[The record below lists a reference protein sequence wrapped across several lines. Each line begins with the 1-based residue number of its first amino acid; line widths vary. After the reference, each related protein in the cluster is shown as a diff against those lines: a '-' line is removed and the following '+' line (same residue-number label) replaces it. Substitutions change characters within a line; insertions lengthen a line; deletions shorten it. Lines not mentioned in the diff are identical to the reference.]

1 MGRSLHEVL
10 RIKGLQKVGH
20 FVDAVAHR
28 SLLLVGIKATYSRI
42 TLENSVQS
50 ADAIGNK
57 IEHKRAILSVVKKA
71 RRRRQLNDKLRS
83 GPLVGN
89 KSFGGQNGGGPIP
102 RCGTR
107 VAVFFVCLGHLLGSK
122 I

>member
-1 MGRSLHEVL
+1 MDIITKGAAGREGGRGSANRQKGGGSFWNTVGRSLHEVL

-28 SLLLVGIKATYSRI
+28 SLLLVGGKATYSRI

-57 IEHKRAILSVVKKA
+57 IEHKRAILSVVKK
-71 RRRRQLNDKLRS
+71 KL
-83 GPLVGN
+83 
-89 KSFGGQNGGGPIP
+89 GGG
-102 RCGTR
+102 
-107 VAVFFVCLGHLLGSK
+107 GS
-122 I
+122 

>member
-1 MGRSLHEVL
+1 MDIITKGAAGREGGGDLPIDKRGGQIFGTLWGRSLHEVL

-28 SLLLVGIKATYSRI
+28 SLLLVGGKATYSRI

-57 IEHKRAILSVVKKA
+57 IEHKRAILSVVKK
-71 RRRRQLNDKLRS
+71 KL
-83 GPLVGN
+83 
-89 KSFGGQNGGGPIP
+89 GGG
-102 RCGTR
+102 
-107 VAVFFVCLGHLLGSK
+107 GS
-122 I
+122 